1 MNYDFI
7 IYGGGMSSQI
17 TALALAKHNF
27 KVCFIENSIFKK
39 SDSNLVTFLSQG
51 SINYLYSIIDDAAV
65 FKEFLDIKRITCDM
79 ANTNKNASITFD
91 SEPNSVMGKILPNKV
106 IKDKLD
112 SSLKKNKN
120 IEILVRSK
128 SIKKEINANKVSI
141 IIDEQKEIFANVL
154 ILSVNDQTLIDYEKI
169 KFISHD
175 LDQTALSMNVTGE
188 FKKQNH
194 AFQIFTTSGPLA
206 FLPYSND
213 KASIV
218 WSLKNNSRELK
229 YDKINLESKIN
240 NYFEKEIGTLKIEN
254 IENHKLNFN
263 FAKKLYDRNTVIIGN
278 IAHNIH
284 PIAGQGLNL
293 SIKDIS
299 LFLQII
305 TKYTSIGYEI
315 YNYMALKEFD
325 QLRKVDNAAYSFGT
339 LALDK
344 FLASKNNFSRFIANT
359 GIKILEKN
367 KFVKQKIV
375 ENAKGMEHF
384 KSL

>member
-17 TALALAKHNF
+17 AALALAKHNF

-39 SDSNLVTFLSQG
+39 SESNLVTFLSQG
-51 SINYLYSIIDDAAV
+51 SINYLYSIIDDTAI
-65 FKEFLDIKRITCDM
+65 FKEFLDIKKITCDM

-91 SEPNSVMGKILPNKV
+91 SEPNSIMGKILPNKV

-120 IEILVRSK
+120 IEILFRSK

-141 IIDEQKEIFANVL
+141 IIDEQKEIFANVF
-154 ILSVNDQTLIDYEKI
+154 ILSVNDQTLLDYEKI

-175 LDQTALSMNVTGE
+175 LNQTALSMNVTGE

-218 WSLKNNSRELK
+218 WSLKNNSREVK
-229 YDKINLESKIN
+229 YKKTNLESKIN
-240 NYFEKEIGTLKIEN
+240 NYFEKDIGTLKIEN

-299 LFLQII
+299 LFSEII

-315 YNYMALKEFD
+315 YNHMAFQEFD

-344 FLASKNNFSRFIANT
+344 FLASKNNFARLIANT

-367 KFVKQKIV
+367 KFAKQKIV

>member
-17 TALALAKHNF
+17 AALALAKDNF
-27 KVCFIENSIFKK
+27 KVCLIENSTIKK
-39 SDSNLVTFLSQG
+39 SDTNLVTFLSQG
-51 SINYLYSIIDDAAV
+51 SVNYLHSIIDDAAV
-65 FKEFLDIKRITCDM
+65 FKEFLDIKKITCNM
-79 ANTNKNASITFD
+79 ANTNKNSSITFD
-91 SEPNSVMGKILPNKV
+91 SEPNSVMGKILPNKI
-106 IKDKLD
+106 IKEKLD
-112 SSLKKNKN
+112 LNIKKNKN
-120 IEILVRSK
+120 VHTLVKSK
-128 SIKKEINANKVSI
+128 SIQKKTSSNKVSI
-141 IIDEQKEIFANVL
+141 AIDGQEEIFASVF
-154 ILSVNDQTLIDYEKI
+154 ILSANDQTLLDHEKI
-169 KFISHD
+169 KFIYHD

-206 FLPYSND
+206 FLPYSDD

-218 WSLKNNSRELK
+218 WSLKNNSKELQ
-229 YDKINLESKIN
+229 YEKIYLESKVN
-240 NYFEKEIGTLKIEN
+240 SYFEKEIGTLKIEN
-254 IENHKLNFN
+254 IETHKLKFN
-263 FAKKLYDRNTVIIGN
+263 FAKKLYEKNTVIIGN

-299 LFLQII
+299 LFLEII
-305 TKYTSIGYEI
+305 TKYTSIGYELH
-315 YNYMALKEFD
+315 NQMAFREFD
-325 QLRKVDNAAYSFGT
+325 QLRKVDNATYSFGT

-344 FLASKNNFSRFIANT
+344 FLASKNNLARLIANT
-359 GIKILEKN
+359 GFKILKKN

-375 ENAKGMEHF
+375 NNATGMEHF